1 MRNVSAAEANRHFS
15 KLLRE
20 VQSGESVTVT
30 SHGRP
35 VAVIQP
41 ASPFAAHGQQAKAE
55 LLKHLSAQKPRGM
68 VFRRDELYDEG
79 EG

>member
-1 MRNVSAAEANRHFS
+1 MRQISAAEANRHFS

-35 VAVIQP
+35 VAIVQP
-41 ASPFAAHGQQAKAE
+41 ATPVAVEERDAARQR
-55 LLKHLSAQKPRGM
+55 LLCHLSAQKPMGLG
-68 VFRRDELYDEG
+68 FRRDDLYEDDA
-79 EG
+79 

>member
-15 KLLRE
+15 KLLRD
-20 VQSGESVTVT
+20 VQSGETLTVT

-41 ASPFAAHGQQAKAE
+41 MDSKSAGREAAKKR
-55 LLKHLSAQKPRGM
+55 LLQHLTQQKPMGRG
-68 VFRRDELYDEG
+68 FRRDELYDED
-79 EG
+79 EA